1 MNTEWNEIVNVW
13 EMLLSR
19 KPDWIEKAFESLHP
33 DEKRAV
39 LIHLQK
45 MVSEP
50 GWQPEQKISAQAA
63 LDALLKNQP

>member
-19 KPDWIEKAFESLHP
+19 EPDWIEKAFVSLHP
-33 DEKRAV
+33 DQKRAV

-50 GWQPEQKISAQAA
+50 GWQPEQQTSAQIA
-63 LDALLKNQP
+63 LDTLLNNQP

>member
-1 MNTEWNEIVNVW
+1 VNTEWNEIVNVW

>member
-1 MNTEWNEIVNVW
+1 VSTEWNEIVNVW